1 MNTHTLETGTGAQQ
15 ARAERR
21 VSMSIVIAS
30 VVLAVVWIGSESA
43 HVGYMNRAIMSVL
56 LVAVV
61 FFLVGLSFETLRQ
74 FSGQDSSLE
83 LPGADQA

>member
-1 MNTHTLETGTGAQQ
+1 MNTYTLETGTGAQQ

-21 VSMSIVIAS
+21 ISMSIVIAY
-30 VVLAVVWIGSESA
+30 VVLAAVWIGSEAA
-43 HVGYMNRAIMSVL
+43 HVGYMSRAMMSVP

-74 FSGQDSSLE
+74 FSGQDSSFE
-83 LPGADQA
+83 LARADDA